1 MKATH
6 YHGFPVLQFV
16 NAVYKKVIL
25 PFAETVVEILK
36 CDQAI

>member
-1 MKATH
+1 MKATQ
-6 YHGFPVLQFV
+6 YRGFPVLQFV

-25 PFAETVVEILK
+25 PFAVVEILK